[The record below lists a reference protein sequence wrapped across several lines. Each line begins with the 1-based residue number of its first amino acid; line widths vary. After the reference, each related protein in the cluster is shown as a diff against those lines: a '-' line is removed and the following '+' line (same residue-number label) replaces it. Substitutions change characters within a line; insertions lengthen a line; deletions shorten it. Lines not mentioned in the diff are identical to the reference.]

1 MIEALQKT
9 NGNVSLAAKLLDV
22 PRSTFYKRM
31 QNISYK
37 VDFCNLLFFVGS
49 CSVGMCAYREII
61 EQLEINFRKGTYV
74 KYIEIGFGNR
84 WFVRTETEN
93 KDGTE
98 FEERGIIK
106 PIYFESLYV
115 RIWFRKTCF
124 IFDTKEGFKN

>member
-1 MIEALQKT
+1 M
-9 NGNVSLAAKLLDV
+9 
-22 PRSTFYKRM
+22 
-31 QNISYK
+31 
-37 VDFCNLLFFVGS
+37 
-49 CSVGMCAYREII
+49 
-61 EQLEINFRKGTYV
+61 
-74 KYIEIGFGNR
+74 KYIEIGIGNR

-124 IFDTKEGFKN
+124 ILIRKRVLRKIRREGLNINLLLEL

>member
-1 MIEALQKT
+1 M
-9 NGNVSLAAKLLDV
+9 
-22 PRSTFYKRM
+22 
-31 QNISYK
+31 
-37 VDFCNLLFFVGS
+37 
-49 CSVGMCAYREII
+49 
-61 EQLEINFRKGTYV
+61 

-115 RIWFRKTCF
+115 RIWFRKSCF
-124 IFDTKEGFKN
+124 IFDTKEGFKKLKRVDLNINLFLGL